1 MHRSKNKGL
10 GVVTNL
16 IMLAA
21 LAGAVNVLLKDHHE
35 SLSAIANKV
44 ANKANAMLGTTNRM
58 PGKVSGL
65 GGHQHGPRT
74 VMANTAKMKLE
85 GTGSLRIR

>member
-21 LAGAVNVLLKDHHE
+21 LAGAVNTLMNSHHE
-35 SLSAIANKV
+35 AISTIANKV
-44 ANKANAMLGTTNRM
+44 TALLGLANQP
-58 PGKVSGL
+58 PGKAR
-65 GGHQHGPRT
+65 GHQYGPHQ
-74 VMANTAKMKLE
+74 VHQVLANTTKTALE
-85 GTGSLRIR
+85 GAGSLRIR